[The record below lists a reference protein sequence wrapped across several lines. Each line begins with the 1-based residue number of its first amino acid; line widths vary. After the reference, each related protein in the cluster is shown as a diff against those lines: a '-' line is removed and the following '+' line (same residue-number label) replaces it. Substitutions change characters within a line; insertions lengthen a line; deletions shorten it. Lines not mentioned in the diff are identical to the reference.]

1 MRQWNETYACH
12 GCYGTN
18 IVLAG
23 WLYSSSLADTTEGT
37 NRPQNSTRTTKTR
50 ILPIKVI
57 FHFEIS
63 WLAALKFKD
72 VLTVNKKKE
81 NISVAVE
88 KQQRKSKTERKWKA
102 NEETGSSFHLRCTF
116 FSHLRCCDFCLR
128 YVFV

>member
-37 NRPQNSTRTTKTR
+37 NRPQNYTRTTKTR

-63 WLAALKFKD
+63 WLATLKFKD
-72 VLTVNKKKE
+72 ALTENKKRKHLRGSGE
-81 NISVAVE
+81 TAKE
-88 KQQRKSKTERKWKA
+88 KQDWKKMEGKWRDRFKF
-102 NEETGSSFHLRCTF
+102 TRT
-116 FSHLRCCDFCLR
+116 
-128 YVFV
+128 